1 MWTPSLLFAACHFCD
16 RSLCMYAMHRIA
28 SMASIRDWASCA
40 HECCGAGVFRPR
52 AAGSNCVFMSRLSW
66 CDSAREWQCEQH
78 RVHAEWQEA
87 GGSQSATGTAAKTQV
102 GQVRGSVPRPP
113 DARERRRRLETGGAG
128 APDTVL
134 AHSLASRAPGAGGRC
149 HGRYHGRCRRALRAL
164 GGDSH
169 LNICAREAE
178 SVPSSAP
185 PARSASEA
193 RGVAVGVGRRA
204 RALAFDWLDARKK
217 PFSRV
222 S

>member
-1 MWTPSLLFAACHFCD
+1 MCGRHHFCSQRATSVIGVSVCMRCTGLRAWH
-16 RSLCMYAMHRIA
+16 RSAIGRRAPTSAAEQVCFAPEQLARIV
-28 SMASIRDWASCA
+28 CL
-40 HECCGAGVFRPR
+40 
-52 AAGSNCVFMSRLSW
+52 SRLSW

-149 HGRYHGRCRRALRAL
+149 HGRCRRVPYAHLAATHSHKYAHGRR
-164 GGDSH
+164 
-169 LNICAREAE
+169 E

-185 PARSASEA
+185 PSVC
-193 RGVAVGVGRRA
+193 RGGV
-204 RALAFDWLDARKK
+204 
-217 PFSRV
+217 PSRC